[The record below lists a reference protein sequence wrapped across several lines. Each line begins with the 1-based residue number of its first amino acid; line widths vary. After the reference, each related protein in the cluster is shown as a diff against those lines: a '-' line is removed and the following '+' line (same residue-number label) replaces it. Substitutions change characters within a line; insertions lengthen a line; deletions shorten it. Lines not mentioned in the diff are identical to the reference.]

1 MIAAV
6 AALRT
11 ELTFVR
17 GMHRVRTG
25 IGPRARERLARAL
38 ERFDPEGAVILG
50 FCGAT
55 HARLTPGS
63 LILASSIRHGAEE
76 IEVPGEL
83 VAAAGKRLPAAEI
96 GPIYTTEGIADPPEK
111 VRLSLFALG
120 VDMESFH
127 LAQELRTRRVPFL
140 ILRCVLDT
148 LWEDL
153 SRKSPRF
160 IGRAISCARRL
171 GRAAEVLAP
180 VVAGGEG

>member
-1 MIAAV
+1 MTIAV

-11 ELTFVR
+11 ELLFVR
-17 GMHRVRTG
+17 GCLRVRTG
-25 IGPRARERLARAL
+25 IGPRARQRLARAL
-38 ERFDPEGAVILG
+38 ERLDPEGAVILG

-55 HARLTPGS
+55 QACLAPGT
-63 LILASSIRHGAEE
+63 LILASSIRHGTEE
-76 IEVPGEL
+76 IEVPGGL
-83 VAAAGKRLPAAEI
+83 VAAAETRLPAAEI

-111 VRLSLFALG
+111 ARLSLFALG

-127 LAQELRTRRVPFL
+127 LARELRTRHVPFL

-148 LWEDL
+148 LWEDV
-153 SRKSPRF
+153 SRKSPRLV
-160 IGRAISCARRL
+160 GRAISCARRL